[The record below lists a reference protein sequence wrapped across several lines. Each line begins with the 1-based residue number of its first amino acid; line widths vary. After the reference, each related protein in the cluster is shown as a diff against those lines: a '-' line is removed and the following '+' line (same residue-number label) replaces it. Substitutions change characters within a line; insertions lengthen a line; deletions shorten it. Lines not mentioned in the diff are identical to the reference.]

1 VRAPTPGADELG
13 AALTALERIANYVAE
28 GRGAFDASADR
39 QLAMVFLWA
48 NVGSQLKQYCRK
60 REISARTEPFVGP
73 IRMRDKLVYAA
84 LPDLRAGTVWNTCV
98 RDGPELSVLL
108 RDLLATL

>member
-1 VRAPTPGADELG
+1 VRASTAGADELS
-13 AALTALERIANYVAE
+13 AALNALERIANYVAD

-39 QLAMVFLWA
+39 QLALVFLWA

-60 REISARTEPFVGP
+60 CNISAGTEPFAGP

-84 LPDLRAGTVWNTCV
+84 LPDLRAGTVWDTCV

-108 RDLLATL
+108 ADLRATL